1 MIEEQDYEK
10 LEKYFNRIYK
20 RLDDCNMEMDSVNAK
35 LSNDAIQFAKINTK
49 LNALLYGVG
58 AVVTA
63 LIGYFIKLALGG

>member
-1 MIEEQDYEK
+1 MIDEQDYEK

-20 RLDDCNMEMDSVNAK
+20 RLDDCNREMDSVSAK
-35 LSNDAIQFAKINTK
+35 LSNDDIQFAKINTK

>member
-1 MIEEQDYEK
+1 MLEEQDYEK

-20 RLDDCNMEMDSVNAK
+20 RIDACDREMDSVNAK